1 MRRLAD
7 HQQRVLSMETM
18 VTIQSHVSSK
28 LLQQDIT
35 EHTALVLGLV
45 QYRLNYCFLFFSEH

>member
-28 LLQQDIT
+28 LLRQDIT
-35 EHTALVLGLV
+35 EHAVLVLGLS
-45 QYRLNYCFLFFSEH
+45 LIHI

>member
-28 LLQQDIT
+28 LLRQDIT
-35 EHTALVLGLV
+35 EHAVLVLGSV
-45 QYRLNYCFLFFSEH
+45 RYID